1 MSGEAS
7 ASSAPTAPTTS
18 GRRRIIVLRHGQTG
32 DNARGVWQGQVD
44 SDLSSLGHEQARAA
58 AGALAAYAP
67 SVVVASD
74 LKRAAET
81 GAEVAQACGLPI
93 SYDARWRE
101 IHVGQWAGMTSEQVS
116 SEFPEERLRHL
127 RGEDFVRGVDG
138 ESLSDVA
145 QRVRAALDDLLD
157 GLPAGQTAVVAT
169 HGVTGRVVIAELVDL
184 DRLTAW
190 RVLGGFGNCHW
201 AEVVEAENGWRI
213 QAWNA
218 SA

>member
-1 MSGEAS
+1 MSGA
-7 ASSAPTAPTTS
+7 AAAPARAA
-18 GRRRIIVLRHGQTG
+18 RRRVIVLRHGQTHH
-32 DNARGVWQGQVD
+32 NAQGVWQGQVD
-44 SDLSSLGHEQARAA
+44 SDLSEVGREQARNAA
-58 AGALAAYAP
+58 AALTVFSP

-81 GAEVAQACGLPI
+81 GDEVARVCGVPI
-93 SYDARWRE
+93 GYDARWRE
-101 IHVGQWAGMTSEQVS
+101 IHVGQWAGRTSAEVQA
-116 SEFPEERLRHL
+116 EFPEERLRHL
-127 RGEDFVRGVDG
+127 RGEDFRRGVDG

-145 QRVRAALDDLLD
+145 QRVRSALDELLD
-157 GLPAGQTAVVAT
+157 ALPEGETAVVAT

-201 AEVVEAENGWRI
+201 AEVVEGEWGWRI